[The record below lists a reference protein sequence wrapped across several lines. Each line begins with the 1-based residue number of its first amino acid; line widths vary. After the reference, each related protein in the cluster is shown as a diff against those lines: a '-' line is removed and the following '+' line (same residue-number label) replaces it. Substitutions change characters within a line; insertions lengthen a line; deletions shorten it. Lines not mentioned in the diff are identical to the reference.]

1 MEALVGRNQNLNLTD
16 NNGQNLSLATFVGEL
31 IESPCHKEYSTVPV
45 VVHGFKTT
53 GPKNNSKD
61 TICDLQKARIDIIKI
76 DKIDNIMA
84 AFCLF
89 ISTCSLPKFI
99 LLLQPD
105 DTAAIYYDHQE
116 ARIDIIII
124 YIIAQCGS
132 FLSLHSHFEL
142 VINNGDWGSTSL

>member
-1 MEALVGRNQNLNLTD
+1 MPMAGSQLVLNQYDLGRISHVRHVLPSFLRSSASFARFFIFSDFCILDFRIWRCASVWYGTVEALVGRNQNLNLTD

-76 DKIDNIMA
+76 DKID
-84 AFCLF
+84 
-89 ISTCSLPKFI
+89 K
-99 LLLQPD
+99 
-105 DTAAIYYDHQE
+105 YYG
-116 ARIDIIII
+116 R
-124 YIIAQCGS
+124 
-132 FLSLHSHFEL
+132 FLSLHFHL
-142 VINNGDWGSTSL
+142 